1 VRRRNVTRDILI
13 VDDCKFTTKVL
24 SQCMKDLG
32 YVVHTALSAEE
43 AVTFLEMHEPPSLFF
58 VDWIMPGMSGVEFVA
73 WLRAQSPTQ
82 ATPVLMVT
90 AQKDLSQIAE
100 ALRSGANEYIMKPF
114 TKEAIEEKL
123 KILGI
128 DSGS

>member
-1 VRRRNVTRDILI
+1 MTKDVLI

-24 SQCMKDLG
+24 SQCLQELG
-32 YVVHTALSAEE
+32 YDVHTAFSAEE
-43 AVTFLEMHEPPSLFF
+43 AVGFLETHEPPSLFF
-58 VDWIMPGMSGVEFVA
+58 IDWVMPGMSGVEFVT
-73 WLRAQSPTQ
+73 WLRAQRPTQ

-90 AQKDLSQIAE
+90 AQKEIAQIAQ

-114 TKEAIEEKL
+114 SKEAIEDKL

-128 DSGS
+128 DSNE

>member
-1 VRRRNVTRDILI
+1 VRRESVSKDILI

-32 YVVHTALSAEE
+32 FEVYTALSAEE
-43 AVTFLEMHEPPSLFF
+43 AVSFLEMHEPPSLFF

-73 WLRAQSPTQ
+73 WLRAQKPTQ
-82 ATPVLMVT
+82 STPVLMVT
-90 AQKDLSQIAE
+90 AQRDLTQIAE
-100 ALRSGANEYIMKPF
+100 ALNSGANEYIMKPF
-114 TKEAIEEKL
+114 SKEAIEEKL

-128 DSGS
+128 DSGV

>member
-1 VRRRNVTRDILI
+1 MTRDILI

-100 ALRSGANEYIMKPF
+100 ALRSGASEYIMKPF